1 MCIEYVLTSGR
12 LPNENYEH
20 STKPLF
26 RLLQIR
32 EKDRG
37 LSIGFYGDRSST
49 GSTGPSMNL
58 FRIRIVGYELEKIL
72 IRINFILLKVLVK
85 DTQKRLIRFHITTAT
100 E

>member
-1 MCIEYVLTSGR
+1 MCTECFLTSGR

-20 STKPLF
+20 SIKPLF

-37 LSIGFYGDRSST
+37 TIIGFYGDRSST

-58 FRIRIVGYELEKIL
+58 FRVRIIGYEL
-72 IRINFILLKVLVK
+72 
-85 DTQKRLIRFHITTAT
+85 
-100 E
+100 